1 MDKKI
6 KVYSTPTCPY
16 CGVLKDFLTEKG
28 VEFENV
34 DLSQNEEAQKYI
46 MEKTGKLAVPVT
58 EIGDSFVIGFDKAK
72 IIELLNL

>member
-16 CGVLKDFLTEKG
+16 CNVLKNFLTEKG
-28 VEFENV
+28 IEFENV

-46 MEKTGKLAVPVT
+46 LEKTGKLAVPVT
-58 EIGDSFVIGFDKAK
+58 EIGNTFVVGFDKAK
-72 IIELLNL
+72 IIELLDL

>member
-16 CGVLKDFLTEKG
+16 CNVLKDFLTEKG
-28 VEFENV
+28 IEFENV

-46 MEKTGKLAVPVT
+46 LEKTGKLAVPVT
-58 EIGDSFVIGFDKAK
+58 EIGNTFVVGFDKAK
-72 IIELLNL
+72 IIELLDL